1 MPVIEFR
8 NYYWKYS
15 LMNDWALAD
24 INLTIHR
31 GEFVCITGPNES
43 GKTTLAMS
51 MNALIP
57 HNYQGVMRGEVL
69 IFGEDSRKLHPSQV
83 SRRVGLV
90 FSDPESQF
98 LTMSVEEEIAFGP
111 ENLGLDIDEISRR
124 ILWALKLTKLSEDLL
139 DKPPYELSGGQKQR
153 VAIAAILAMKPEV
166 IILDEPTSMLDPLGK
181 AEVLE
186 VLKRLREELNST
198 IIVIE
203 HRLEDIAPLATRFIL
218 LNKGRIVKDADPRE
232 FFDDIDFLLANHV
245 NPPEFMVVLNELRR
259 GGLYSG
265 RVPLRF
271 DEGLE
276 VIRRLLS
283 HD

>member
-1 MPVIEFR
+1 
-8 NYYWKYS
+8 
-15 LMNDWALAD
+15 
-24 INLTIHR
+24 
-31 GEFVCITGPNES
+31 
-43 GKTTLAMS
+43 
-51 MNALIP
+51 
-57 HNYQGVMRGEVL
+57 L